1 MRHGRA
7 RARSHDFFCA
17 RAPSQAHLKAVLKEY
32 AELHHRG
39 EHRGQYELKAEY
51 RAGAGDDD
59 DDGAVASG

>member
-1 MRHGRA
+1 MCIRDRRRA
-7 RARSHDFFCA
+7 RA
-17 RAPSQAHLKAVLKEY
+17 SQAHLKAVLKEY

-51 RAGAGDDD
+51 RAGVGDD

>member
-1 MRHGRA
+1 MCIRD
-7 RARSHDFFCA
+7 S
-17 RAPSQAHLKAVLKEY
+17 LKAVLKEY

-51 RAGAGDDD
+51 RAGVGD